1 MSDLISRQAAI
12 DALRRAEALTN
23 AFGYHNVIETIR
35 ELPSAQQWTPCAERL
50 PEERTDVL
58 IIFPRNGT
66 MAVGYYERFNKDVA
80 VGYYEQFSSDG
91 ITWYVNTGDG
101 WYTTIDDVSDDGI
114 PVAWTPLPEPYKEIS
129 DG

>member
-12 DALRRAEALTN
+12 EALRRAEALTN

-50 PEERTDVL
+50 PEEHTDVL

-66 MAVGYYERFNKDVA
+66 MA

-114 PVAWTPLPEPYKEIS
+114 PVAWMPLPEPYKEIS

>member
-1 MSDLISRQAAI
+1 MNDLIDRQAAI
-12 DALRRAEALTN
+12 LIASIYYHPADIANALAK
-23 AFGYHNVIETIR
+23 
-35 ELPSAQQWTPCAERL
+35 LPSAQQWTPCAERL

-114 PVAWTPLPEPYKEIS
+114 PVAWMPLPEPYKGER
-129 DG
+129 DETN